1 MATNVDKN
9 GGESSGSS
17 GNDVTAEWI
26 VKAQLKISKP
36 KKKKASSFSSGDCGA
51 SRSSGSPCRIV
62 YKWTSDAKNYNN
74 DQKTDQSVRDSHNE
88 KVSEEIIECIL
99 QPTHMFVLA

>member
-1 MATNVDKN
+1 MATNVDRN

-17 GNDVTAEWI
+17 NNDVTAEWI
-26 VKAQLKISKP
+26 VRAQLKILKP

-62 YKWTSDAKNYNN
+62 YQWTSDAKNYNN
-74 DQKTDQSVRDSHNE
+74 DSPQKTEGVRDSNNE
-88 KVSEEIIECIL
+88 KVSSRY
-99 QPTHMFVLA
+99 

>member
-1 MATNVDKN
+1 MATNVDRN

-26 VKAQLKISKP
+26 VRAQLKISKP

-51 SRSSGSPCRIV
+51 SRSSGSPCRVI
-62 YKWTSDAKNYNN
+62 YKWTSDARNNFNN
-74 DQKTDQSVRDSHNE
+74 DPQQKTEGVRDSHNE
-88 KVSEEIIECIL
+88 KVS
-99 QPTHMFVLA
+99 